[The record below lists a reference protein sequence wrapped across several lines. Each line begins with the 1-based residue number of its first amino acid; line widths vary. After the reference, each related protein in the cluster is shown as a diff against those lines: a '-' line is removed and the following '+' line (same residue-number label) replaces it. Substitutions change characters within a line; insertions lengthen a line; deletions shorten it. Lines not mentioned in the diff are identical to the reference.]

1 FGWAKPVIVDPTRF
15 KNPRRDMMWVA
26 LAGPAANLLLAFVMA
41 RVYPF
46 LVTGLPA
53 NWAWAVRGFF
63 QVTITL
69 NIWLA
74 VFNLLPLPPLDGSK
88 VLAGLVPRRWAFRL
102 YNLETYGT
110 VVLLLLIVSGMVSR
124 VLWPAYRAVAWLI
137 LGGGRP
143 GVPSAPGGLRRPAGP
158 LAAPHRAAAGGHLA
172 GVHGPSGRAVPRVP
186 EPGAGRR
193 ARGSRRVPGDG
204 CAPGA
209 HQGPPPPAC
218 AKGAR
223 RTRGGRGR
231 PGSGPAGPGGRV
243 PALQGSCG
251 AP

>member
-1 FGWAKPVIVDPTRF
+1 MRGLEAWILRAAAVLLVLAIHEYAHAAVAVRLGDPRPKFDGRLTLNPLAHLDPIGTLMLLFFGFGWAKPVIVDPTRF

-137 LGGGRP
+137 LGG
-143 GVPSAPGGLRRPAGP
+143 
-158 LAAPHRAAAGGHLA
+158 
-172 GVHGPSGRAVPRVP
+172 
-186 EPGAGRR
+186 
-193 ARGSRRVPGDG
+193 
-204 CAPGA
+204 
-209 HQGPPPPAC
+209 
-218 AKGAR
+218 
-223 RTRGGRGR
+223 
-231 PGSGPAGPGGRV
+231 
-243 PALQGSCG
+243 
-251 AP
+251 